1 MYIGSPAQGEKAR
14 KLGNPMA
21 FGFGFKKQ
29 KVLSAAEKCVQ
40 QGKLQNAIAEYEKI
54 LKNDAKDLTVLN
66 TVGDLYARLGET
78 DKAAECFKNVGDAYA
93 SQGFTVKAIA
103 MYKKLSK
110 LKTSTECV
118 LRLAELYTQQG
129 LFNDARAQYLQVA
142 EEFLKSG
149 QFDQA
154 VRIFEKTL
162 EMDPENIAMR
172 KRLAEV
178 YVRLGKKPEAWKIL
192 TAAAESL
199 RAKGQLAAADEILER
214 MLKLEPGNS
223 YALVLRGRAALDAGD
238 SGAAIEALSHVPDL
252 DSNAEGLRILF
263 QAYLRARK
271 FPEAGTLAQKL
282 AEVHNE
288 SSAMTEY
295 ADALVEAHEYRAALA
310 FYEQH
315 SEELLRK
322 EPSRILERLR
332 PIITHV
338 QDDPE
343 GLESV
348 LSLFEKS
355 GENTQL
361 TETYELLAH
370 AYVQAGDLEKA
381 RDMYLRLTQLEPAN
395 QMHVRNYQQVIEK
408 LGGSDTPHLITPEE
422 GAMLADELEATAPFI
437 DQRYDDE
444 VALVVRAALTD
455 AELYISYNMPAK
467 ATAPLLSALPKAPRD
482 LRLNQK
488 LAALHIRGGRF
499 SEAAGCCRTL
509 EGIYREAGHTEEA
522 ARYAELAAKHEER
535 GSASAA
541 TPEPQAKPAE
551 SPTAEFEISSPLME
565 SAPEEHPAPVPE
577 PPPIAAPVVSAPS
590 GLFFHGATPSG
601 TTVTPSITT
610 SSQLPEFSVAS
621 HPEATE
627 IDLSGEWEQGLTT
640 DAPIEEK
647 LDASETDASIP
658 SLPASEL
665 SSLPT
670 VDEEP
675 EAAPSEAPAIAS
687 APSQSEIAEMVE
699 EIRFYLGQ
707 GLTEPARQLLSKLE
721 ALSPQ
726 SPELAVLRQG
736 IESASQAAA
745 FLPEEAEISIE
756 EPGSSDEVAPE
767 EIETVIAHSS
777 PELSAEPSHQQ
788 APILADI
795 ASEIEQA
802 LGTGFMEVP
811 APAESTEF
819 VEIGDRVESAD
830 LLETADTVGADTEE
844 HDTVQADTEEHDT
857 VQADTE
863 EHDTVQADTV
873 EHIDPAEVAPAMAEV
888 ASHEFRSGSLDDF
901 VADLEASLGND
912 FLADSAAEPLAP
924 AAPAVGP
931 AIRQEPL
938 VRVAVAASSGATPE
952 LEIPSPSF
960 AAKASTP
967 SPTASLAT
975 VVSPATA
982 AVPAAQPPMS
992 AEAMAGVDL
1001 SNLFG
1006 DLKQELE
1013 GDAASPDEDPETHY
1027 NLGVAFREMGL
1038 LDEAIAEFQ
1047 KVCQSAERGH
1057 PFAQLMQTYTWL
1069 AQCFLDKGVPEAAIR
1084 WYQKALEL
1092 PSLDQ
1097 ETRTALHYE
1106 LASAFE
1112 IAGNN
1117 SAALSNFMEVY
1128 GSNIDY
1134 RDVAERIKA
1143 LKP

>member
-1 MYIGSPAQGEKAR
+1 
-14 KLGNPMA
+14 MA

-66 TVGDLYARLGET
+66 TVGDLYARLGES

-149 QFDQA
+149 QLDQA

-199 RAKGQLAAADEILER
+199 RAKGQLAATDEILER
-214 MLKLEPGNS
+214 MLKLEPGNR

-238 SGAAIEALSHVPDL
+238 SGAAIEVLSRVPDL

-263 QAYLRARK
+263 HAYLQARK

-282 AEVHNE
+282 REVHNE
-288 SSAMTEY
+288 STAMTEY

-322 EPSRILERLR
+322 DPPRILERLR

-338 QDDPE
+338 QEDPE
-343 GLESV
+343 GLEAV
-348 LSLFEKS
+348 LSLFEKA

-381 RDMYLRLTQLEPAN
+381 RDLYLRLTQLEPAN
-395 QMHVRNYQQVIEK
+395 QMHARNYQQVIEK
-408 LGGSDTPHLITPEE
+408 LGGSDTPHWITPEE
-422 GAMLADELEATAPFI
+422 GAMRADELEATAPFI

-467 ATAPLLSALPKAPRD
+467 ATAPLLSAFPKAPRD

-499 SEAAGCCRTL
+499 SEAAACCRTL
-509 EGIYREAGHTEEA
+509 EGIYREAGHSEEA
-522 ARYAELAAKHEER
+522 ARYAELAAKYEER
-535 GSASAA
+535 GAA
-541 TPEPQAKPAE
+541 NGAPAVPQAKAAE
-551 SPTAEFEISSPLME
+551 STTEEFVISSPRME
-565 SAPEEHPAPVPE
+565 SAPEEHSAPVAA
-577 PPPIAAPVVSAPS
+577 PPPIAAPVESALS
-590 GLFFHGATPSG
+590 GLFFHGAAPSG
-601 TTVTPSITT
+601 TTETPSI
-610 SSQLPEFSVAS
+610 SAGNEVPEFSVAS
-621 HPEATE
+621 HPEPAE
-627 IDLSGEWEQGLTT
+627 IDLSGEWEQELTS
-640 DAPIEEK
+640 DAPVEEK
-647 LDASETDASIP
+647 LDASEAVAS
-658 SLPASEL
+658 SPAPPAREL

-670 VDEEP
+670 MGEEL
-675 EAAPSEAPAIAS
+675 EAAPAEAPEVAS
-687 APSQSEIAEMVE
+687 TPNQSEITEMVE
-699 EIRFYLGQ
+699 EVRFYLGQ

-726 SPELAVLRQG
+726 SPELAVLRQR
-736 IESASQAAA
+736 IESASHGGA
-745 FLPEEAEISIE
+745 FLPEEAEISTE
-756 EPGSSDEVAPE
+756 EPGSSEEAATE
-767 EIETVIAHSS
+767 EIQTVVADSS
-777 PELSAEPSHQQ
+777 AELSAEPSHEQR
-788 APILADI
+788 PVLADI
-795 ASEIEQA
+795 ASEIEQS
-802 LGTGFMEVP
+802 LGTGFMEEP

-819 VEIGDRVESAD
+819 IDTADQVESAD
-830 LLETADTVGADTEE
+830 LFES
-844 HDTVQADTEEHDT
+844 HDTVEADVVDAET
-857 VQADTE
+857 VDAE
-863 EHDTVQADTV
+863 TV
-873 EHIDPAEVAPAMAEV
+873 EHIDAAEVTPAMAEV

-912 FLADSAAEPLAP
+912 FLADSAAEPVPP
-924 AAPAVGP
+924 ATPAVGP

-938 VRVAVAASSGATPE
+938 VRAAVAASSGATPQPE
-952 LEIPSPSF
+952 LSPSPSL
-960 AAKASTP
+960 AAKASRP
-967 SPTASLAT
+967 SPAASLAT
-975 VVSPATA
+975 VVSPSPA
-982 AVPAAQPPMS
+982 AVPVAQPAMS
-992 AEAMAGVDL
+992 AEAIAGVDL

-1013 GDAASPDEDPETHY
+1013 GEAASPDEDPETHY

-1047 KVCQSAERGH
+1047 KVCQSAERGQ
-1057 PFAQLMQTYTWL
+1057 PFTQLMQTYTWL
-1069 AQCFLDKGVPEAAIR
+1069 AQCFLDKRVPEAAVR

-1092 PSLDQ
+1092 PNLDQ
-1097 ETRTALHYE
+1097 ETRIALHYE

-1112 IAGNN
+1112 IVGNN
-1117 SAALSNFMEVY
+1117 SAALNNFMEVY